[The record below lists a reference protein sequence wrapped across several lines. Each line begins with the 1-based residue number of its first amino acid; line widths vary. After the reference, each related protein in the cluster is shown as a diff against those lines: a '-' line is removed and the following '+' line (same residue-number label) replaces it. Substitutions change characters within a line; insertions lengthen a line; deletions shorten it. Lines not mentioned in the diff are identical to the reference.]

1 MRPRFIFVTYL
12 TGDGGYSI
20 RVYHIAIP
28 EGKKQVMEH
37 WNTGTQPMDLRAD
50 LVDMRG
56 RIKKYI
62 SSGKRKMT
70 VASRKIL
77 TIEREQTSIK
87 STPLIP
93 LGIFSLKKVHNMYIF
108 KND

>member
-1 MRPRFIFVTYL
+1 MRPLFIFVTYL

-28 EGKKQVMEH
+28 EGKNRL
-37 WNTGTQPMDLRAD
+37 WNTGTQPMDLRTD
-50 LVDMRG
+50 LVDMR
-56 RIKKYI
+56 
-62 SSGKRKMT
+62 SSGKRKMN
-70 VASRKIL
+70 VASGKIL

-87 STPLIP
+87 SAPLIP